1 MDWAKKR
8 ILTWI
13 VIAAFTVWPSLAF
26 AADYKMDGN
35 ILRKN
40 SNKVAEF
47 DGKTYRD
54 ASGNKK
60 GELDGKFIRN
70 AAGNKIAEIDG
81 DAIRVNGSSVGTMSD
96 VRRAIDGPG
105 GASLAGFWV
114 LFIR

>member
-1 MDWAKKR
+1 MNIKA
-8 ILTWI
+8 L
-13 VIAAFTVWPSLAF
+13 VFSMLLLGALCLASIAL
-26 AADYKMDGN
+26 AADYKVDGSV
-35 ILRKN
+35 LRKN

-54 ASGNKK
+54 AGGNKK

-70 AAGNKIAEIDG
+70 AAGNTIAEIDG
-81 DAIRVNGSSVGTMSD
+81 DTIRVNGAKAGTMSD

-114 LFIR
+114 LFVR

>member
-1 MDWAKKR
+1 MSWSKKR
-8 ILTWI
+8 ILSWI
-13 VIAAFTVWPSLAF
+13 VLAAFTFLPTIAL
-26 AADYKMDGN
+26 AADYKVDGKF
-35 ILRKN
+35 LRKN

-54 ASGNKK
+54 ASGNRK

-81 DAIRVNGSSVGTMSD
+81 DTIRVNGSKVGTMSD

-114 LFIR
+114 LFVR